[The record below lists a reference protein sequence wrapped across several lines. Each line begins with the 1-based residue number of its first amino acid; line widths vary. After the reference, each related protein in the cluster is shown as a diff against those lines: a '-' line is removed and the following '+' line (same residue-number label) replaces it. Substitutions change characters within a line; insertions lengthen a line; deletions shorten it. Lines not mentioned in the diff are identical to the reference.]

1 MTHEEMEKEV
11 LEISAFLKILSHLDN
26 CDIDILDLQTVASVF
41 VMIYHEKRKPRN
53 RLVFVHMCMI
63 CIKMSEIAAKNFIK

>member
-11 LEISAFLKILSHLDN
+11 LEISAFLKIISHLDN

-41 VMIYHEKRKPRN
+41 ASKADILYCSICDDLSWKEK
-53 RLVFVHMCMI
+53 
-63 CIKMSEIAAKNFIK
+63 A

>member
-41 VMIYHEKRKPRN
+41 ASKADLLY
-53 RLVFVHMCMI
+53 CSI
-63 CIKMSEIAAKNFIK
+63 CDDLS

>member
-26 CDIDILDLQTVASVF
+26 CDIDILDLQTVASVLLQSR
-41 VMIYHEKRKPRN
+41 Y
-53 RLVFVHMCMI
+53 
-63 CIKMSEIAAKNFIK
+63 FILLYM